1 MAPSSRIVSPFIIGL
16 STIAQII
23 WAKCEGSP
31 SLEMLAE
38 ESVSLRGPLREGNS
52 FGKNSLDFHWESVE
66 DWGSVDARGDGIDSD
81 ANSGKISSS

>member
-1 MAPSSRIVSPFIIGL
+1 MAPSSRMVSPFIIGL

-38 ESVSLRGPLREGNS
+38 GSISSRGPLREGNS
-52 FGKNSLDFHWESVE
+52 FGKNSLDFHWEAVE
-66 DWGSVDARGDGIDSD
+66 DWSSVDTRGDGVDAN
-81 ANSGKISSS
+81 ANSGKISGS